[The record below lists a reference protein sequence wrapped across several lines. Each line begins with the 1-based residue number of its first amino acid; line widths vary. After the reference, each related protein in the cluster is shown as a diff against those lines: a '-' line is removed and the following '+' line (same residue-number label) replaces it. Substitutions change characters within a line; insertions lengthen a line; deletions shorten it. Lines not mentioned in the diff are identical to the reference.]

1 MLPVAFRFSNQQKA
15 HLQNY
20 LQNYLDI
27 SSCLGILFATQTIPD
42 PTDLMRKINT
52 RDFHVAT
59 RTTSRDINRHIALN
73 LIREHQPISRADL
86 ARLIK
91 MTRGVVSVL
100 VQELIAQGLIYEGA
114 TGEAARGRKP
124 TFLHIRTHDRLVVAV
139 DVRFTR
145 TFLMLCDFSGRQLA
159 IENFETVVPIA
170 EFVKDLTVRIRKLL
184 RSQGLGFSCEG
195 IGLVVPGMVDQRTG
209 KILNAPALGWR
220 DVDIRAKLAAA
231 TGLPVHIENSGRAS
245 ALAQL
250 WLTRGETS
258 GGHNF
263 VYISVSD
270 GVGVGVV
277 VNGEL
282 LRGRDHIAGEFGHMP
297 LNLDGPRCMCGNNGC
312 WETYTSNL
320 ATLSRYFGWNLSKHS
335 PKHLKDAERSSFTVL
350 DLIACARRGDSK
362 AVAAV
367 LATGRFLGLGIGTI
381 INLVNPDCLY
391 LAGEI
396 TTAWDLI
403 EETLREAIAERA
415 LTEAA
420 SHTPLRVT
428 STQEYP
434 RLRGAAALIA
444 APTFAAPRVA

>member
-1 MLPVAFRFSNQQKA
+1 
-15 HLQNY
+15 
-20 LQNYLDI
+20 
-27 SSCLGILFATQTIPD
+27 
-42 PTDLMRKINT
+42 MRKINT

-86 ARLIK
+86 ARGMK

-145 TFLMLCDFSGRQLA
+145 TYLMLCDFSGRQLA

-170 EFVKDLTVRIRKLL
+170 EFVKDLAVRIRKLL
-184 RSQGLGFSCEG
+184 RRQGLGFTCEG

-220 DVDIRAKLAAA
+220 DVDIRTKLAAA

-250 WLTRGETS
+250 WLTRGDTS

-312 WETYTSNL
+312 WEAYTSNL

-335 PKHLKDAERSSFTVL
+335 PKHLKDAEQSSFTVL

-367 LATGRFLGLGIGTI
+367 LATGRFLGLGIATI

-396 TTAWDLI
+396 ITAWDLI
-403 EETLREAIAERA
+403 GDTVREAISERS

-420 SHTPLRVT
+420 THTPLRVT

>member
-1 MLPVAFRFSNQQKA
+1 
-15 HLQNY
+15 
-20 LQNYLDI
+20 
-27 SSCLGILFATQTIPD
+27 
-42 PTDLMRKINT
+42 MRKINT

-86 ARLIK
+86 ARGMK

-124 TFLHIRTHDRLVVAV
+124 TFLHIRTHDRMVVAV

-145 TFLMLCDFSGRQLA
+145 TYLMLCDFSGRELA
-159 IENFETVVPIA
+159 IESYDTIFSIP
-170 EFVKDLTVRIRKLL
+170 EFVKDLAGRIRKLL
-184 RSQGLGFSCEG
+184 KRQALGFRCEG

-220 DVDIRAKLAAA
+220 DVDIRTKLSGA
-231 TGLPVHIENSGRAS
+231 TGLSVHIENSGRAS

-250 WLTRGETS
+250 WLKRGEAT

-270 GVGVGVV
+270 GVGLGIV

-282 LRGRDHIAGEFGHMP
+282 LRGRDQIAGEFGHMP
-297 LNLDGPRCMCGNNGC
+297 INLDGPRCMCGANGC
-312 WETYTSNL
+312 WEVYTSNL
-320 ATLSRYFGWNLSKHS
+320 ATLARYFGWNLSKHS
-335 PKHLKDAERSSFTVL
+335 PKRLKDAERSSFTVL
-350 DLIACARRGDSK
+350 DVVARARSGDSK
-362 AVAAV
+362 ALGAV
-367 LATGRFLGLGIGTI
+367 LATGRFLGLGIASI
-381 INLVNPDCLY
+381 INIVNPDCIY

-403 EETLREAIAERA
+403 EDTVRQAIGERA
-415 LTEAA
+415 LTEGAIR
-420 SHTPLRVT
+420 TPLRVA
-428 STQEYP
+428 SAHDYP

>member
-1 MLPVAFRFSNQQKA
+1 
-15 HLQNY
+15 
-20 LQNYLDI
+20 
-27 SSCLGILFATQTIPD
+27 
-42 PTDLMRKINT
+42 MRKINT

-86 ARLIK
+86 ARRMT

-139 DVRFTR
+139 DVRFTK
-145 TFLMLCDFSGRQLA
+145 TYLMLCDFSGRQLA
-159 IENFETVVPIA
+159 IESYDTVFSIP
-170 EFVKDLTVRIRKLL
+170 EFVKDLAARIRKLL
-184 RSQGLGFSCEG
+184 KRQGQGFTCEG

-209 KILNAPALGWR
+209 KILNAPALGWK
-220 DVDIRAKLAAA
+220 DVDIRTKLSGA
-231 TGLPVHIENSGRAS
+231 TGLSVHIENTGRAS

-250 WLTRGETS
+250 WLERGEPT

-263 VYISVSD
+263 VYIGVSD
-270 GVGVGVV
+270 GVGLGIVI
-277 VNGEL
+277 NGEL

-297 LNLDGPRCMCGNNGC
+297 INLEGPLCMCGSKGC
-312 WETYTSNL
+312 WEAYTSNL
-320 ATLSRYFGWNLSKHS
+320 ATLSRYFGWNLSKRS
-335 PKHLKDAERSSFTVL
+335 PKLLKDAERSSFTVP
-350 DLIACARRGDSK
+350 DLVARARSGDSK
-362 AVAAV
+362 ALAAV
-367 LATGRFLGLGIGTI
+367 LATGRYLGLGIATI
-381 INLVNPDCLY
+381 INVVNPDCIY

-396 TTAWDLI
+396 TSAWDLI
-403 EETLREAIAERA
+403 QDTVRQAITERA

-420 SHTPLRVT
+420 ARTPLRVT
-428 STQEYP
+428 SAQEHP

>member
-1 MLPVAFRFSNQQKA
+1 
-15 HLQNY
+15 
-20 LQNYLDI
+20 
-27 SSCLGILFATQTIPD
+27 
-42 PTDLMRKINT
+42 MRKINT

-86 ARLIK
+86 ARGMR

-145 TFLMLCDFSGRQLA
+145 TYLMLCDFSGRQLA
-159 IENFETVVPIA
+159 IENFETVFPMTD
-170 EFVKDLTVRIRKLL
+170 FVKDLAVRIRKLL
-184 RSQGLGFSCEG
+184 RRQGMGYACEG

-220 DVDIRAKLAAA
+220 DVDIRSRLAAA
-231 TGLPVHIENSGRAS
+231 TGLTVHIENSGRAS

-250 WLTRGETS
+250 WLTRGETT

-297 LNLDGPRCMCGNNGC
+297 LNLDGPLCMCGNNGC
-312 WETYTSNL
+312 WEAYTSNL
-320 ATLSRYFGWNLSKHS
+320 ATLSRYFGWNLSKRS
-335 PKHLKDAERSSFTVL
+335 PKDLKDAERSSFTVL
-350 DLIACARRGDSK
+350 DLIACARRGDAK

-367 LATGRFLGLGIGTI
+367 LATGRFLGLGIATI
-381 INLVNPDCLY
+381 INLINPDCIY

-403 EETLREAIAERA
+403 EGKVREAITERS
-415 LTEAA
+415 LTEPAT
-420 SHTPLRVT
+420 HTPLRVT
-428 STQEYP
+428 ATQEYP

>member
-1 MLPVAFRFSNQQKA
+1 
-15 HLQNY
+15 
-20 LQNYLDI
+20 
-27 SSCLGILFATQTIPD
+27 
-42 PTDLMRKINT
+42 MRKINT

>member
-1 MLPVAFRFSNQQKA
+1 
-15 HLQNY
+15 
-20 LQNYLDI
+20 
-27 SSCLGILFATQTIPD
+27 
-42 PTDLMRKINT
+42 
-52 RDFHVAT
+52 
-59 RTTSRDINRHIALN
+59 
-73 LIREHQPISRADL
+73 
-86 ARLIK
+86 

-145 TFLMLCDFSGRQLA
+145 TYLMLCDFSGRQLA
-159 IENFETVVPIA
+159 IENFETVFPMTD
-170 EFVKDLTVRIRKLL
+170 FVKDLAVRIRKLL
-184 RSQGLGFSCEG
+184 RRQGMGYACEG

-220 DVDIRAKLAAA
+220 DVDIRSRLAAA
-231 TGLPVHIENSGRAS
+231 TGLTVHVENSGRAS

-297 LNLDGPRCMCGNNGC
+297 LNLDGPLCMCGNHGC
-312 WETYTSNL
+312 WEAYTSNL
-320 ATLSRYFGWNLSKHS
+320 ATLSRYFGWNLSKRS
-335 PKHLKDAERSSFTVL
+335 PKDLKDAERSSFTAL
-350 DLIACARRGDSK
+350 ELIACARRRDVK
-362 AVAAV
+362 A
-367 LATGRFLGLGIGTI
+367 LLTTGRLLGLGIATI
-381 INLVNPDCLY
+381 INLINPDCIY

-403 EETLREAIAERA
+403 EDKVREAITERS
-415 LTEAA
+415 LTEPAT
-420 SHTPLRVT
+420 HTPLRVT
-428 STQEYP
+428 ATQEYP